1 MLPRVLRSC
10 AAVGPI
16 QRVVAVAAVMEAG
29 STTVRA
35 HAALWSSSALSR
47 RRTLPSARI
56 ACALRARP
64 RHPFFCVFDSRA
76 VASGDCKLTLALP
89 YRSLF
94 ALRPLVRRAGQRHCW
109 TEAVWRACLDH
120 SGTSPCRPCHGC
132 RHCSCALSRG
142 HSSGCVGKRCTGFD
156 RRGVAQ
162 LDAVQPPPWWC
173 QHTSRGCANY
183 LHRRFCRIR
192 CLLASSA
199 CVDADNIPSF
209 FRGQQKRHRHCTG
222 CVGHRK
228 LRRQQRPRGHDS
240 NCR

>member
-1 MLPRVLRSC
+1 
-10 AAVGPI
+10 
-16 QRVVAVAAVMEAG
+16 MEAG

-47 RRTLPSARI
+47 RRTLTSARI

-94 ALRPLVRRAGQRHCW
+94 ALRPLVRRAGQRHSW

-162 LDAVQPPPWWC
+162 LDAVQPPPWWS
-173 QHTSRGCANY
+173 QHTSRGCANHI
-183 LHRRFCRIR
+183 HRRFCRIR

-222 CVGHRK
+222 RVGHRK
-228 LRRQQRPRGHDS
+228 LRRQQRPRRHDP